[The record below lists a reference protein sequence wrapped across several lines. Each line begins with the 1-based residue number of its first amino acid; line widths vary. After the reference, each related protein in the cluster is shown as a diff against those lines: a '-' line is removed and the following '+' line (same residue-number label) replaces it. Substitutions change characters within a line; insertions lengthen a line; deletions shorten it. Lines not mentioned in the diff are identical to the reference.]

1 MMVDGPDVIVRV
13 SPGDGGDDEEVAAL
27 VRRLRAELLE
37 LDVERVEA
45 LTEDTAPDGAKGL
58 GSLVGLLGVTLGS
71 AGLSS
76 VLAII
81 RDWAT
86 RNNHAVELT
95 IDGDTVKVARATP
108 QQQEQLINA
117 WVARHAGSA

>member
-1 MMVDGPDVIVRV
+1 MRV
-13 SPGDGGDDEEVAAL
+13 SPGDGGDGADDEAVAAL
-27 VRRLRAELLE
+27 ARRLRAELLD
-37 LDVERVEA
+37 LDVEQVEA
-45 LTEDTAPDGAKGL
+45 LTEDTAPAGAKGL

-81 RDWAT
+81 RDWST

-95 IDGDTVKVARATP
+95 IDGDTVKIERATP

>member
-13 SPGDGGDDEEVAAL
+13 SSGDDSGDEEIAAL
-27 VRRLRAELLE
+27 ARRLRAELLD

-45 LTEDTAPDGAKGL
+45 LAEDAAPAGAKGL
-58 GSLVGLLGVTLGS
+58 GGLVGFLGVTLGS
-71 AGLSS
+71 AGLTS
-76 VLAII
+76 VLTII

-95 IDGDTVKVARATP
+95 IDGDTIKITRATP